1 MNTMELYYQNETLF
15 VEFESNLE
23 MREYY
28 RLKKKIFRI
37 VEEYGVERII
47 IQSEGNFMKVQNF
60 LREMKRDFY
69 AKYSG
74 DLLIR

>member
-1 MNTMELYYQNETLF
+1 MELYYQNETLF